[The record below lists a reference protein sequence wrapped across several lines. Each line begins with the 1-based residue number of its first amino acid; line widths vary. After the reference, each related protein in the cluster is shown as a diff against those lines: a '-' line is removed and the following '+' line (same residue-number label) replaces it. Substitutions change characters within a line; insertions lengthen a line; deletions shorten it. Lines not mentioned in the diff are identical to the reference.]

1 MNNVKNNLYGIKD
14 SYHALQRAQKRSV
27 DLNVVDMNLNE
38 GLLVGIEKSLNESSI
53 FQLLYEYNSKNDLC
67 VVINILNENEIELI
81 TLIEKDVN
89 KRRHYGN

>member
-1 MNNVKNNLYGIKD
+1 ME
-14 SYHALQRAQKRSV
+14 RAQKRSV
-27 DLNVVDMNLNE
+27 DLNVVDMNLNG

-81 TLIEKDVN
+81 TLIEKNVN